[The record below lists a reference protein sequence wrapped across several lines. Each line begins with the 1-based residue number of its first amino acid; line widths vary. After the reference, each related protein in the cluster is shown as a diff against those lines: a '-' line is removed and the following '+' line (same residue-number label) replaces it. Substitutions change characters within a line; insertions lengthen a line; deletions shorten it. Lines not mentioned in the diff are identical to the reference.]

1 MAKSKMTIKA
11 GEDYMRRLSQ
21 LGEGSAAIA
30 KKAVYEASGIV
41 ADRIRKNLEDNIRTQ
56 QSAAKRGNSSS
67 FSLLKKQG
75 EKRTGD
81 LVRSLGITPIKLD
94 KNGILNVKIGFDGYD
109 SRGVPNQLKARV
121 MESGSSTIEPRPF
134 VKPAV
139 KATKK
144 AAEEAMN
151 RVINEEIEKIMKG

>member
-41 ADRIRKNLEDNIRTQ
+41 ADRIRKNLVDNINDP
-56 QSAAKRGNSSS
+56 QSAAKSGRAI
-67 FSLLKKQG
+67 FKKDG
-75 EKRTGD
+75 EERTGD